1 MKRMEIVKGD
11 ITKVKGISAVGKAI
25 GIKKNKLD
33 FGVIYSDRICNAAA
47 VYTQNS
53 VKGAPLLVTKE
64 HLRDG
69 KSQAIVINSGV
80 ANVCTGEKGITDAKE
95 TAELA
100 ANELN
105 VKIEDVLVASTGLIG
120 AYLPMDKIQ
129 EGISGI
135 KNELSKDSNIAEAI
149 LTTDSLKKEVCVKE
163 DNFTI
168 AGIAKG
174 AGMVHPN
181 MATMLAF
188 ICTDAEISSE
198 ELQKMIKG
206 AVDISFNMTTV
217 DMDTSTSDMC
227 VIMANGY
234 AGKADEEK
242 FQNALNY
249 VCAGLAKKIAID
261 GEGATKLIQVEVKNA
276 QDEESA
282 KRLAKAVVSS
292 NLFKCAVYGND
303 PNWGRILCA
312 IGNSGAEFE
321 ELKVDVYF
329 GDRIIVKN
337 GVTADFDYD
346 GVKKVMSEK
355 TLNVVIDM
363 KQGKSQATAYG
374 CDMTEEYI
382 KINAHYHT

>member
-188 ICTDAEISSE
+188 ICTDAEIPSE
-198 ELQKMIKG
+198 ELQKMIKR

-242 FQNALNY
+242 FQNALNPLLSGT
-249 VCAGLAKKIAID
+249 CACQCYELA
-261 GEGATKLIQVEVKNA
+261 L
-276 QDEESA
+276 
-282 KRLAKAVVSS
+282 
-292 NLFKCAVYGND
+292 
-303 PNWGRILCA
+303 
-312 IGNSGAEFE
+312 
-321 ELKVDVYF
+321 
-329 GDRIIVKN
+329 
-337 GVTADFDYD
+337 
-346 GVKKVMSEK
+346 
-355 TLNVVIDM
+355 
-363 KQGKSQATAYG
+363 
-374 CDMTEEYI
+374 
-382 KINAHYHT
+382 HHTQSLSLPA